1 MNRFNKHLLFQLTYV
16 YNINVNDENNKVFN
30 MQWKIMSHLKLNKL

>member
-30 MQWKIMSHLKLNKL
+30 MHGGKLCHI